1 MLRKNLACILCCMT
15 KRDPRVDAY
24 IAKSQDFAKPILMHI
39 RKIVHTACP
48 DVEETLKW
56 GAPTFMYNGIMC
68 GMASFKNHCHFI
80 LWRGRLILDKDG
92 RPVSAATGHFRNL
105 TSLSDLPSERVL
117 TGYIK
122 EAKKLNES
130 GDRVPKASP
139 KKKKA
144 IQVPAEL
151 RRALANSAKARAAFE
166 SFSPSHKRE
175 YVEWITD
182 AKTDET
188 RQRRVDTAIEWM
200 AEGKPRNWKYMK
212 R

>member
-1 MLRKNLACILCCMT
+1 MPKHDR
-15 KRDPRVDAY
+15 RVDEY
-24 IAKSQDFAKPILMHI
+24 IAKSPDFAKPILTHV
-39 RKIVHTACP
+39 RKVVHGACP

-56 GAPTFMYNGIMC
+56 GAPTFMYNGILC

-80 LWRGRLILDKDG
+80 LWKGRLILDDEGK
-92 RPVSAATGHFRNL
+92 PVSAATGHFRNL
-105 TSLSDLPSERVL
+105 TSVSQLPSDRVL

-130 GDRVPKASP
+130 GAKVPRSPP
-139 KKKKA
+139 KKRA
-144 IQVPAEL
+144 PISVPAVL
-151 RRALANSAKARAAFE
+151 RSALASNAKARTAFE

-175 YVEWITD
+175 YIEWITE

>member
-1 MLRKNLACILCCMT
+1 MP

-24 IAKSQDFAKPILMHI
+24 IAKSQDFAKPILTHL
-39 RKIVHTACP
+39 RKVVHNACP

-68 GMASFKNHCHFI
+68 GMAAFKSHCHFI
-80 LWRGRLILDKDG
+80 LWKGRLILYKDG
-92 RPVSAATGHFRNL
+92 EPVSAATGHFRNL
-105 TSLSDLPSERVL
+105 TSISDLPSERVL
-117 TGYIK
+117 GGYIK
-122 EAKKLNES
+122 DAKRLNES
-130 GDRVPKASP
+130 GSKVPRSKP
-139 KKKKA
+139 KKKKPIA
-144 IQVPAEL
+144 LPAVL
-151 RRALANSAKARAAFE
+151 RRALASNTKARAAFDL
-166 SFSPSHKRE
+166 FSPSHKRE